1 MVKPGIYKHTKGGLY
16 EVVSVGKCSETK
28 AEQVIYRSLQANHEG
43 EVWVRP
49 LSEWQERFTQ
59 FDIGTLEYHFDKI
72 ALLVIKDRKV
82 LMARSKGIEHFYM
95 PGGKRDKGESDVE
108 CLVRECKEELGIDV
122 DPTSAVLYG
131 VFSSYAYV
139 DKPLAKLSMY
149 QANYTGTP
157 TPTSEIEEIG
167 WLAYSDRQ
175 KAIGSGRILL
185 DELYWKGLI
194 D

>member
-1 MVKPGIYKHTKGGLY
+1 MMKSGIYKHIKGGLY
-16 EVVSVGKCSETK
+16 EVISVGKCSETK
-28 AEQVIYRSLQANHEG
+28 AEQVVYRSLQANVEG

-49 LSEWQERFTQ
+49 LSEWKERFTP
-59 FDIGTLEYHFDKI
+59 FDIDTLDFYYDKI

-95 PGGKRDKGESDVE
+95 PGGKRDKGENDVE

-122 DPTSAVLYG
+122 DPASAVLYG

-149 QANYTGTP
+149 QANYRGTP
-157 TPTSEIEEIG
+157 TPTSEIEDIM
-167 WLAYSDRQ
+167 WLSYKDRQ

>member
-1 MVKPGIYKHTKGGLY
+1 MIKRGIYKHTKGGLY
-16 EVVSVGKCSETK
+16 EVICVGKCSETK
-28 AEQVIYRSLQANHEG
+28 TEQIVYRSLQANHEG

-49 LSEWQERFTQ
+49 LSEWQERFTP
-59 FDIGTLEYHFDKI
+59 FDIDTLDFYFDKI

-95 PGGKRDKGESDVE
+95 PGGKRDDGESDVE
-108 CLVRECKEELGIDV
+108 CLVRECREELGIEV

-157 TPTSEIEEIG
+157 TPTSEIEDIM
-167 WLAYSDRQ
+167 WLSYKDRQ